1 MKQIRISGYGGQGV
15 ILSAMVLGKAAALY
29 EDKHS
34 TLIQAFGPEARGSS
48 CSAQL
53 IISDSIISYPYIVK
67 SDILISMSKE
77 AYKKFIP
84 ELKEDGILIYEN
96 ELVKL
101 DNDIN
106 LENKFG
112 IPATRLAE
120 DNLGKSL
127 GTNMVMVGFIT
138 AILNISSKDNV
149 LKAIAKTVPSHTI
162 EYNARAFNLG
172 FDFGKQNY

>member
-29 EDKHS
+29 EDKYS
-34 TLIQAFGPEARGSS
+34 TLIQAFGPEARGSA

-53 IISDSIISYPYIVK
+53 IVSDSVISYPYIIK
-67 SDILISMSKE
+67 SDILVAMSQE
-77 AYKKFIP
+77 AFRKFKS
-84 ELKEDGILIYEN
+84 ELKTDGILIYEN
-96 ELVKL
+96 ELVKIE
-101 DNDIN
+101 DNFQCDK
-106 LENKFG
+106 KFG

-127 GTNMVMVGFIT
+127 GTNVIMVGFIT
-138 AILNISSKDNV
+138 AVLNISNKENV

-162 EYNARAFNLG
+162 EYNTKAFGLG